1 MGATDLAF
9 HGFVSGRVQ
18 GVFFRAETRR
28 KAIELG
34 LSGWVKNLDDGRVE
48 LLISGSEQALALM
61 RTWLQVGPRLARVD
75 QLLLE
80 QVNRSCGPGFH
91 IHK

>member
-1 MGATDLAF
+1 MEAADLTF

-48 LLISGSEQALALM
+48 LLISGSERALARM
-61 RTWLQVGPRLARVD
+61 RDWLQAGPPLARVD
-75 QLLLE
+75 QLVLE
-80 QVNRSCGPGFH
+80 QVNPCCGSGFQ
-91 IHK
+91 IYQ